1 MSVTSTSPNRKRDSA
16 PLEPS
21 PVKTDPR
28 ISVRMLALVS
38 LVSLCSF
45 LWFFFRHEILL
56 YGDAVAHINIAR
68 RVFDCIH
75 PGLLRLGTVWLPL
88 PHLLIIPFIVNQQ
101 MWTTGWGAS
110 IPSIAAYILGVIGI
124 YKLVFLRLGKW
135 PALLAAAIYGL
146 NPNLLYLQSTA
157 MTEPIFLVFFIW
169 SFVYLDRYLIGL
181 RAGDSFRAHHVPH
194 KSLEYCAIALAASM
208 LTRYD
213 GWVYSA
219 VFGIVVLV
227 SWWRWQKGSVETADA
242 PNMPQ
247 SADAG
252 NESRRVARSLIAF
265 MLLCALT
272 GALWLAQN
280 YALSGR
286 PLDFIN
292 GPYSAKAI
300 DARSMH
306 AGSPPH
312 PGTGSLLTSAI
323 FFLKDAKLN
332 VSGGWLD
339 TPLFLI
345 AVAGVLLV
353 FRYRALKSFL
363 LLLLPI
369 PFYAYSVAYGSVPIF
384 MPVWWPHSYYNVR
397 YGIELLPA
405 FAVFIAVALYA
416 IVATSWRKELKW
428 AAEAALIVIV
438 AGSYVLVAAQSP
450 ISLREARVN
459 SITRVMLERR
469 LAEALR
475 QMPPRSIILMETVDY
490 VGALQR
496 AGIPLHRVIWEG
508 AHTQWEESL
517 ADPAKYA
524 DYVVAFRGD
533 EVWYATR
540 RFPQHLVLWVQFD
553 TPGKPR
559 VSIYKVEK

>member
-1 MSVTSTSPNRKRDSA
+1 
-16 PLEPS
+16 
-21 PVKTDPR
+21 
-28 ISVRMLALVS
+28 MLALVT

-45 LWFFFRHEILL
+45 IWFFFRHEILL

-68 RVFDCIH
+68 HVFDCIN

-110 IPSIAAYILGVIGI
+110 VPSMLAYILGVIGI

-157 MTEPIFLVFFIW
+157 MTEPVFLVFFIW
-169 SFVYLDRYLIGL
+169 SLVYLDRFLIGL
-181 RAGDSFRAHHVPH
+181 RADDAFREKYPPH

-219 VFGIVVLV
+219 IFGIVVLIR
-227 SWWRWQKGSVETADA
+227 WWTWRKGTGA
-242 PNMPQ
+242 PHLPQ
-247 SADAG
+247 SADVG
-252 NESRRVARSLIAF
+252 YESHRVARSLIAF
-265 MLLCALT
+265 MALCALM

-286 PLDFIN
+286 PLDFMN

-300 DARSMH
+300 EARSMQ

-312 PGTGSLLTSAI
+312 PGTGSLMTSTI
-323 FFLKDAKLN
+323 YFLKDAKLN
-332 VSGGWLD
+332 VSAGWLE
-339 TPLFLI
+339 TPFFLI
-345 AVAGVLLV
+345 ALAGALLV
-353 FRYRALKSFL
+353 LRYHMPKSYL

-369 PFYAYSVAYGSVPIF
+369 PFYAYSVACGSVPIF

-405 FAVFIAVALYA
+405 FAVFISVAFYA
-416 IVATSWRKELKW
+416 LLAASWRKEIRW
-428 AAEAALIVIV
+428 AAQIALVAIV
-438 AGSYVLVAAQSP
+438 AASYLLVAVQTP

-469 LAEALR
+469 LAKALR
-475 QMPPRSIILMETVDY
+475 QIPPHSIILMGTVDY

-524 DYVVAFRGD
+524 NYVVAIRGD
-533 EVWYATR
+533 DVWYSVH

-559 VSIYKVEK
+559 VSVYRVEK